1 MVVGRGKWEKGLRSQ
16 RLFDITQDNHS
27 NHGDHACTLSISPPD
42 CASRCTGFRGYFPPA
57 RSRPQSRFIEQMLF
71 GIAASQDCKLSQIG
85 RALGEDI
92 SLKKTVERLSHH
104 LAAPALGSRL
114 QQQILADAAGKIHRD
129 TLLVVDPT
137 DIRKPYAQVMPYL
150 ATVRDGSSGEL
161 VRGYWACVALACEPA
176 SRRVLPLMQQLWSA
190 EAPDYESENA
200 ELLAMV
206 DAIAAAAQKRGI
218 FVLDRGGDR
227 MMLYKPLLER
237 GLRFIVRRV
246 GNRHLMVRGRNRLA
260 SDLARGVPMRYAE
273 TLVQEAA
280 GGEKKTHIEY
290 GFCKVRLPGRRKE
303 ELTLVVIR
311 GFGKEPLLLLTNVA
325 VRASRCSVWAVVSG
339 YLTRWLVEETIRFI
353 KQSYRLEDMRVL
365 DYQRLKNLTVL
376 VLATAYFCAS
386 WLGERLKLSVLVTR
400 VTGVAKRFF
409 GVPEFHYYALAD
421 GIGVL
426 LSRLGA
432 WSAPRGLAVREASAS
447 QPWLFHF
454 P

>member
-1 MVVGRGKWEKGLRSQ
+1 MQLTKVAAKLRQQMHRFSGI
-16 RLFDITQDNHS
+16 F
-27 NHGDHACTLSISPPD
+27 SPH
-42 CASRCTGFRGYFPPA
+42 F
-57 RSRPQSRFIEQMLF
+57 SRPQSRFIQQMIF

-92 SLKKTVERLSHH
+92 SLKKTEERLSHH
-104 LAAPALGSRL
+104 LADAELGHRL
-114 QQQILADAAGKIHRD
+114 QQQLLADAAAKIHPD

-137 DIRKPYAQVMPYL
+137 DIRKPYAQAMPHL
-150 ATVRDGSSGEL
+150 ATVRDGSNGEL
-161 VRGYWACVALACEPA
+161 VAGYWACVALACEPA
-176 SRRVLPLMQQLWSA
+176 SRRVLPLMQRLWSA

-206 DAIAAAAQKRGI
+206 DAIAAAANKRGI
-218 FVLDRGGDR
+218 YVIDRGGDR

-237 GLRFIVRRV
+237 QLRFIVRLV
-246 GNRHLMVRGRNRLA
+246 GDRHLVVRGRNRLA
-260 SDLARGVPMRYAE
+260 RDLAGGVKMRYAE
-273 TLVQEAA
+273 TLVREAA
-280 GGEKKTHIEY
+280 GGEKKVHIEY
-290 GFCKVRLPGRRKE
+290 GFRKVRLPGRRDV

-311 GFGKEPLLLLTNVA
+311 GFGEEPLMLLTNVA
-325 VRASRCSVWAVVSG
+325 VRATRRSVWAVVSG

-376 VLATAYFCAS
+376 VLATVYFCAA

-400 VTGVAKRFF
+400 VTGMAKRFF

-426 LSRLGA
+426 LARVGA
-432 WSAPRGLAVREASAS
+432 WSEDRRPSACETS
-447 QPWLFHF
+447 AAQPWLFCLS
-454 P
+454 